1 MSANLLKRRE
11 RRMDIP
17 RVVQISVLIGLLV
30 RQILYVSGRRSVRA
44 EGAKERE
51 YLASVMPFTRT

>member
-1 MSANLLKRRE
+1 
-11 RRMDIP
+11 MDIP

-30 RQILYVSGRRSVRA
+30 RQILFVSGRRRKGV

-51 YLASVMPFTRT
+51 YLASVMPFTP

>member
-1 MSANLLKRRE
+1 
-11 RRMDIP
+11 MDIP

-51 YLASVMPFTRT
+51 YLASVMPFTPSSISCF